1 MNGIFPDYIGPD
13 TATARASLFPD
24 WVGGDVVIP
33 PSGGGGGPILGGG
46 GGGGS
51 AFFFTRDL
59 FDTSRKIKEDRFED
73 ISKKLSVATVREII
87 AQIPID
93 VLDIAA
99 LQARVDSELIDLP
112 AGRRKVSLEISDDL
126 VEELTKDSTNL
137 RLLLL
142 LAV

>member
-33 PSGGGGGPILGGG
+33 PSGGGGGGPILGGD
-46 GGGGS
+46 GGGS

-59 FDTSRKIKEDRFED
+59 FDRSRKIKEDRFD
-73 ISKKLSVATVREII
+73 TIRKKLSAETVREII
-87 AQIPID
+87 AQIPIE
-93 VLDIAA
+93 VLDIKA
-99 LQARVDSELIDLP
+99 LQARVDAELIDLP
-112 AGRRKVSLEISDDL
+112 AGKRKVSLDISGDL
-126 VEELTKDSTNL
+126 VEGLTKNNTNL